1 MFPVCLLISLSLYPD
16 GDADCRQY
24 LWFQSLT
31 KIHGEFHGKRGLFLS
46 LSLGGIKKYFG
57 EYLLKKHN
65 NQNLNNL
72 LFSLPKYWTKLDLKL
87 RIFKM
92 MTFWFLGSNICSF
105 SEPVVIKCI
114 SGNTFRNVGSGFK
127 LFSCLTW
134 VWASF
139 QLGSIFENRGNS
151 FKYPIGLSSVILPD
165 RAND

>member
-1 MFPVCLLISLSLYPD
+1 MFPVCLLISLSLYLD
-16 GDADCRQY
+16 GDADCSQW
-24 LWFQSLT
+24 LWFQFLT
-31 KIHGEFHGKRGLFLS
+31 QKLWRISWKEGAFIYLFTFF
-46 LSLGGIKKYFG
+46 SLGGIKKYFG

-65 NQNLNNL
+65 KHNLNNL

-105 SEPVVIKCI
+105 SEPVVVKCI

-134 VWASF
+134 VWA
-139 QLGSIFENRGNS
+139 
-151 FKYPIGLSSVILPD
+151 ILPTGQYIW
-165 RAND
+165 RWRE